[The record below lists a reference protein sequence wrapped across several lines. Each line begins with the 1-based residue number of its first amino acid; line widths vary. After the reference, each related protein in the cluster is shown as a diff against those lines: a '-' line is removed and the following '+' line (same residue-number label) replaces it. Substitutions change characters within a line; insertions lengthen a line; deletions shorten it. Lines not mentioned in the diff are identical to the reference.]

1 MNKALTEEKKDCIE
15 ESNKIIEEGEVVVL
29 TEDRNRI
36 ETKEIENKEERIL
49 EKNNKG
55 SHPPNIDK

>member
-1 MNKALTEEKKDCIE
+1 MNKELTEEKKDCIE

-36 ETKEIENKEERIL
+36 ETKEERIL